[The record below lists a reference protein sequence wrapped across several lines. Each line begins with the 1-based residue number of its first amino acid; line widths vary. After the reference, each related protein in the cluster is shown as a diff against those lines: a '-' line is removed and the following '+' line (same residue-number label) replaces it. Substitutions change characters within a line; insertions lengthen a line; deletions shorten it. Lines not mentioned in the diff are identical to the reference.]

1 MIVNDSRRSVHLAVN
16 TLSRDSHVV
25 LTYDGVTRPASLLYY
40 IMAAETGVEVGNFNL
55 AYLCEENVVRWL
67 LTSLR
72 RVSSTIR
79 VHDCTFSTQDEQFI
93 FDRIC
98 SHI

>member
-67 LTSLR
+67 QPSIFCHQRYT
-72 RVSSTIR
+72 
-79 VHDCTFSTQDEQFI
+79 CT
-93 FDRIC
+93 
-98 SHI
+98 